1 MASGQS
7 WPVNFVVQIY
17 GADHAS
23 WQGTILWTQS
33 GKKEAFRSALE
44 LIRLIDS
51 TVCTPDEPEDGAP

>member
-1 MASGQS
+1 MSAAQS

-23 WQGTILWTQS
+23 WQGTVTWTQN
-33 GKKEAFRSALE
+33 GRKEAFRSALE

-51 TVCTPDEPEDGAP
+51 TVCPQSGPEEDEP